1 MLETKRAEY
10 EVTRQQN
17 NYLWLEVLRGADQG
31 IRVSVPIEDESYDEQ
46 IRESVERLSEGE
58 HIEAVLVSE
67 DETAPDW
74 KFKEVH
80 AIEDEQNRSPV
91 RANV

>member
-17 NYLWLEVLRGADQG
+17 NYLWLEVLRGDDQG

-58 HIEAVLVSE
+58 RIEAVLVSE
-67 DETAPDW
+67 DETTPDW
-74 KFKEVH
+74 KFEEVH